1 MADDVKLSEAARIAL
16 TDVLDVKEGERV
28 LIVTSLGGDQ
38 FEIAQECFRQA
49 QLLKARPALIVQED
63 KDNLSNAD
71 PVVLEAIR
79 TEPEVIISINR
90 GRLGKDPYGLQ
101 IGYVGRDG
109 KKYKHIWDKV
119 IEGDGRSRAFWS
131 PGCTRE
137 IFERGVAIDYEAL
150 RAIARKLKAVVDEGS
165 VVRVTSPGGTDIEF
179 SIVGRKGQFDD
190 GDFRRPG
197 QGGNLPTGEVYM
209 SPANGTAEGVLVF
222 DGTIDLDVRA
232 EMPDEPV
239 RVKFENGYATDI
251 AGGRTAAELKQLL
264 DRSAQQAR
272 DLGMPEEERNTR
284 HLGELGIGLNPN
296 ARMSANTLEDE
307 KVGGTVHFAIG
318 MNLDHDAHALIHL
331 DCLVLQPDV
340 FIDGKMIMRS
350 GKLLL

>member
-1 MADDVKLSEAARIAL
+1 MADDAKLSEAARIAL
-16 TDVLDVKEGERV
+16 KEVLAVKEGERV

-38 FEIAQECFRQA
+38 FEIAQECFKQA
-49 QLLKARPALIVQED
+49 QLLKARPTLIVQED
-63 KDNLSNAD
+63 KDNQSNAD

-79 TEPEVIISINR
+79 TEPDVIISINR

-101 IGYVGRDG
+101 IGYIGRDG
-109 KKYKHIWDKV
+109 KKYKHIWDK
-119 IEGDGRSRAFWS
+119 IMEGDKRSRAFWS
-131 PGCTRE
+131 PGCTRD
-137 IFERGVAIDYEAL
+137 IFERGVAIDYESL
-150 RAIARKLKAVVDEGS
+150 RTIARKLKTIVDEGS
-165 VVRVTSPGGTDIEF
+165 EVRVTSPAGTDIRF

-197 QGGNLPTGEVYM
+197 QGGNLPTGEVYV
-209 SPANGTAEGVLVF
+209 SPANGTTEGVLVF
-222 DGTIDLDVRA
+222 DGTIDLDVKA
-232 EMPDEPV
+232 EVPDEPV

-251 AGGRTAAELKQLL
+251 SGGRSATELKQLL

-272 DLGMPEEERNTR
+272 DLGMVEEEKNTR

-296 ARMSANTLEDE
+296 ARMSANILEDE

-331 DCLVLQPDV
+331 DCLVLQPDLY
-340 FIDGKMIMRS
+340 IDGKIIMRS
-350 GKLLL
+350 GKLLT